1 VAQLSTLG
9 HIHAMNHPLFY
20 LVLGLGIVSFIG
32 GESTKRP
39 IIGRAL
45 RITGLLLIVLS
56 LIEHFGHSEM

>member
-1 VAQLSTLG
+1 
-9 HIHAMNHPLFY
+9 MNHPLFY